1 MLSYSKLRNILH
13 ELKLH
18 APFTVFGAVVGLLCV
33 FAARN
38 ASHETSERL
47 FSVFH
52 PLHVF
57 LSAMVTAALFK
68 INEQKKH
75 FLTVLLVGFF
85 GSIGVATLSDSI
97 IPFFGEDILG
107 VSIVTHHHHHEHSAA
122 VKDTSS
128 HEAMDTQIAVDHD
141 HEVCEDK
148 TVMQRLHLGFIVE
161 WYSVLPSALLG
172 VFVAYFMPRTKSP
185 HAAHVLIST
194 WASSAHI
201 LMNTHTTLTA
211 SMWVGLLLVLFISVW
226 LPCCVSDIIFPML
239 FVKDSS
245 ECSNTHSCIFH
256 KH

>member
-1 MLSYSKLRNILH
+1 MLSYLKLKNILR
-13 ELKLH
+13 ELKHH
-18 APFTVFGAVVGLLCV
+18 APFTIFGAVVGLLCV

-75 FLTVLLVGFF
+75 FFTVLLVGFF
-85 GSIGVATLSDSI
+85 GSIGIATLSDSI

-107 VSIVTHHHHHEHSAA
+107 VSIVTHHHHHEHSISES
-122 VKDTSS
+122 DTHS
-128 HEAMDTQIAVDHD
+128 HELVDKQTPIS
-141 HEVCEDK
+141 HEHKACENK
-148 TVMQRLHLGFIVE
+148 TIMQRLHLGFIVE

-172 VFVAYFMPRTKSP
+172 VFVAYFMPRTKAP

-211 SMWVGLLLVLFISVW
+211 SMWLGLLIVLFISVW

-245 ECSNTHSCIFH
+245 ERDDSHSCVFC